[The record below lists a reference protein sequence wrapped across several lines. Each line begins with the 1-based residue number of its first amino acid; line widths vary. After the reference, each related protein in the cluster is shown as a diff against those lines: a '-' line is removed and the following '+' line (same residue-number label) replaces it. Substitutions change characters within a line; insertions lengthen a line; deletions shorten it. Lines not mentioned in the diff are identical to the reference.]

1 MRLGLTLSVLRTARA
16 LQQLTRHGSR
26 PALRRGAVVAAEPPA
41 RPRARAPRATGKLR
55 QLPHAPKADELLR
68 RAASR
73 AAKVPRDAA
82 EPNAR
87 RRAAKQAAARADAMG
102 QAVSVPLRQVLDAH
116 APEALRRS
124 LHPFEHATA
133 TLTAAQRT
141 RTGARAPADVLAD
154 IAAVRLA
161 VLAAACVVI
170 KFHGAPPSTRRCPC
184 DCVCSMT
191 WKNLTHVLIFTQ
203 AAARD
208 GAAAAKAA
216 PTARDA
222 ATAPDAVLAAIE
234 RELAGRGRRALE
246 ELRGHQRALR
256 RIPTVSLRA
265 PTLVLV
271 GAPNV
276 GKSTLV
282 RALSTG
288 EPEVGN
294 YAFTTRGVS
303 LGHVY
308 DGGALAGQVMDTPG
322 LLDRD
327 AAARNAMEDLTMATM
342 DHLPSAVVFVC
353 DLSGHA
359 GERTSSP
366 DAQLAVR
373 DALRARFPRRPWIDV
388 VSKADLYDAADA
400 PPPPPDG
407 ALLVSVRQG
416 RGLPELRAAVLDAL
430 AVVRR
435 LTGGGGE

>member
-184 DCVCSMT
+184 GCVR
-191 WKNLTHVLIFTQ
+191 W
-203 AAARD
+203 
-208 GAAAAKAA
+208 
-216 PTARDA
+216 
-222 ATAPDAVLAAIE
+222 
-234 RELAGRGRRALE
+234 RGR
-246 ELRGHQRALR
+246 
-256 RIPTVSLRA
+256 T
-265 PTLVLV
+265 
-271 GAPNV
+271 
-276 GKSTLV
+276 
-282 RALSTG
+282 
-288 EPEVGN
+288 
-294 YAFTTRGVS
+294 
-303 LGHVY
+303 
-308 DGGALAGQVMDTPG
+308 
-322 LLDRD
+322 
-327 AAARNAMEDLTMATM
+327 
-342 DHLPSAVVFVC
+342 
-353 DLSGHA
+353 
-359 GERTSSP
+359 
-366 DAQLAVR
+366 
-373 DALRARFPRRPWIDV
+373 
-388 VSKADLYDAADA
+388 
-400 PPPPPDG
+400 
-407 ALLVSVRQG
+407 
-416 RGLPELRAAVLDAL
+416 
-430 AVVRR
+430 
-435 LTGGGGE
+435 